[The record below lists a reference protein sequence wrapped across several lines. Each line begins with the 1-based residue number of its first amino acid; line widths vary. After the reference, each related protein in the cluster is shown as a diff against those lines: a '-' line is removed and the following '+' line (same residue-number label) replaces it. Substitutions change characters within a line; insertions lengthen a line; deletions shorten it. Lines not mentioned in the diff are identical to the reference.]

1 MGPMNLLLVA
11 AVAWLLIALVPLRS
25 DAVRRAWG
33 LSVLGVSVLFVLVAG
48 LFASQAEV
56 GAGYQGESPTLLAML
71 IVAIAVAPGAI
82 VALVRRGRG
91 GQH

>member
-1 MGPMNLLLVA
+1 MGPMNLLLGA

-25 DAVRRAWG
+25 DAARRTWS
-33 LSVLGVSVLFVLVAG
+33 LCVLGISGVFVLVAG

-56 GAGYQGESPTLLAML
+56 SPGYRGEPPTLLAML
-71 IVAIAVAPGAI
+71 VVAIAVAPGAI
-82 VALVRRGRG
+82 VALVRRGRV